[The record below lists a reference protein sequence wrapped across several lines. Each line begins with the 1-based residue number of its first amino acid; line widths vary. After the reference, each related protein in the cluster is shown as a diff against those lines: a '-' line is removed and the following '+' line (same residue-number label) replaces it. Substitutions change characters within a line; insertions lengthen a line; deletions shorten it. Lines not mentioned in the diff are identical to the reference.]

1 MRFLEKHWRT
11 VLDGKSSPVA
21 RAVVPIDINDP
32 ARWYFEEAE
41 VYETSVRDQF
51 PTVVAPYPVTFLEY
65 RIPPK
70 WKVKV
75 GEEWKLMKAPHGPS
89 DFFGMLIIQE
99 ELKDNYTGADPAE
112 GKVLNELMRNVPG
125 ATAPKWKQFTFLFA
139 GNQQDRQV
147 CCWAENYVQ
156 RNGQM
161 LGGPVRDVASTLKN
175 AARMVTDADAYGNIL
190 RSYGY
195 PAYFALSLM
204 ASPDSKVYNENLSN
218 EDYAKREKAHG
229 IAFNYS
235 VAQHPR
241 TGTIADTLESVRKA
255 WTFQDKDAYVTYLP
269 GHKSAMEEL
278 KTYKFKI

>member
-11 VLDGKSSPVA
+11 TLDGKDSPVA
-21 RAVVPIDINDP
+21 RAVVPIDIGDP

-41 VYETSVRDQF
+41 VYETNVRDQF

-70 WKVKV
+70 WMVKV

-89 DFFGMLIIQE
+89 DFFAMLIIQE
-99 ELKDNYTGADPAE
+99 ELKAGYTGENPDE
-112 GKVLNELMRNVPG
+112 GRVLSELMRNVPG
-125 ATAPKWKQFTFLFA
+125 AKPPKWKQFTFFFA

-156 RNGQM
+156 RDGRM
-161 LGGPVRDVASTLKN
+161 LGGPVRDVASTLKD

-195 PAYFALSLM
+195 PAYFALSVM
-204 ASPDSKVYNENLSN
+204 ASPKTTVYSDNPSGAEV
-218 EDYAKREKAHG
+218 AKKERANG
-229 IAFNYS
+229 MAFNYLT
-235 VAQHPR
+235 VKCDR
-241 TGTIADTLESVRKA
+241 TGTIQEALDAARSA
-255 WTFQDKDAYVTYLP
+255 WTHQDKDSYVTFHA
-269 GHKSAMEEL
+269 GHKHAMEQL
-278 KTYKFKI
+278 KTYKFKV